1 MSSKLVYDDDDYSDV
16 SNDDYSDEIAQD
28 NINALQS
35 HGWHEGQACLL
46 YVHPDGT
53 LGHCNPIVN
62 LPYILM
68 GTALVV
74 LILYHILNTVHRL
87 YRRKSI
93 ICPPLLHSEFL
104 IALNILFNDITPFTL
119 KSNS

>member
-1 MSSKLVYDDDDYSDV
+1 MHGGLGIFRVFPCQSLKFQMSSKLVYDDDDYSDV
-16 SNDDYSDEIAQD
+16 SSDDYSDEIAQD

-74 LILYHILNTVHRL
+74 LILYHVLNTIHRL
-87 YRRKSI
+87 YRRKSNI
-93 ICPPLLHSEFL
+93 RPPPFG
-104 IALNILFNDITPFTL
+104 LNF
-119 KSNS
+119 